1 MSKQLT
7 PMQDLLADLKE
18 TKIKS
23 NLELDEI
30 KNEYLRHC
38 SKEVLNKTLDAVIL
52 RIETELLPKEEQVI
66 EDAYDDGFENYR
78 DASIGSDDD
87 IIESQDYY
95 NNKFKND

>member
-30 KNEYLRHC
+30 KN
-38 SKEVLNKTLDAVIL
+38 
-52 RIETELLPKEEQVI
+52 
-66 EDAYDDGFENYR
+66 
-78 DASIGSDDD
+78 
-87 IIESQDYY
+87 
-95 NNKFKND
+95 